1 MLVFNAQKIGKNID
15 FRSFWL
21 EQSIPEVFSIDIF
34 NAAKAIFDM
43 FYNPNANITDVRE
56 FCKRLE
62 CWEETKK
69 ISFDFSTASREL
81 LS

>member
-1 MLVFNAQKIGKNID
+1 M
-15 FRSFWL
+15 
-21 EQSIPEVFSIDIF
+21 IPFFVFSGQGAQFAGMGKDLAE
-34 NAAKAIFDM
+34 NSAAAKAIFDM

-69 ISFDFSTASREL
+69 ISFDFSIASREL